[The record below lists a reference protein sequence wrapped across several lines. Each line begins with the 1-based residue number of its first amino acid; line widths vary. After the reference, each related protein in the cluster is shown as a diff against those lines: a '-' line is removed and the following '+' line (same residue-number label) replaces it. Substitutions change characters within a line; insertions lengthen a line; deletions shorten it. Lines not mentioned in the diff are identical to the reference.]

1 MWLPNWK
8 FCRVWGSNPGQ
19 TMADFFFGL
28 FVGFLDFLVAPF
40 SRFWYYISVQW
51 SKMYLKRVILLIAWF
66 GHIYDH
72 CVVLCSS
79 SSNFHKFGFL
89 RGVCVSKLQ
98 NNHIPSILIFNTF
111 FPFLLQPQLAV
122 SFSVAHKGRGLAII
136 WTGPDIDRPR
146 SWGRALD
153 LLNFQFKPP

>member
-72 CVVLCSS
+72 CDMGISRSYPRHFFSFTSTNNIILCRNEGIHMI
-79 SSNFHKFGFL
+79 NFIEKKKCCLNIFPHIYN
-89 RGVCVSKLQ
+89 Q
-98 NNHIPSILIFNTF
+98 NINDYYIS
-111 FPFLLQPQLAV
+111 
-122 SFSVAHKGRGLAII
+122 
-136 WTGPDIDRPR
+136 
-146 SWGRALD
+146 
-153 LLNFQFKPP
+153 

>member
-51 SKMYLKRVILLIAWF
+51 SKMYLKHVIILIAWF

-72 CVVLCSS
+72 CALTIL
-79 SSNFHKFGFL
+79 SNPMTNQNEDKFQQYWHSTKLSLVELNCLPPSQEIQLETDPSFLKFGIKQPPL
-89 RGVCVSKLQ
+89 LEWDCIKSNKRWRREAKTY
-98 NNHIPSILIFNTF
+98 IF
-111 FPFLLQPQLAV
+111 
-122 SFSVAHKGRGLAII
+122 G
-136 WTGPDIDRPR
+136 
-146 SWGRALD
+146 
-153 LLNFQFKPP
+153 